1 MTKNIKDLSDQ
12 EFLNRIEEATKTQ
25 SYSSL
30 RNIIK
35 LEAQRRGLWD
45 QIEAKYNPSQ
55 TSPIN
60 SVINAYSNAMQQ
72 ANDTNVQMQNYWNN
86 VAIEQANTAHQREV
100 ADLKAAGLNPW
111 LSASGSGLAVANTT
125 APQVNSEMP
134 SSAITAIASIL
145 NAQTQANAKLQSAQ
159 ILAITHAI
167 TSTIGSVAKIA
178 SAGMK

>member
-1 MTKNIKDLSDQ
+1 MQNIKDLNDA
-12 EFLNRIEEATKTQ
+12 EFLNLIDNAVKTQ

-30 RNIIK
+30 RTAIR

-45 QIEAKYNPSQ
+45 HIEAKYGQQNPITQ
-55 TSPIN
+55 TIQ
-60 SVINAYSNAMQQ
+60 AYGSAMQQ
-72 ANDTNVQMQNYWNN
+72 ANDTNIQMQNYWNN

-134 SSAITAIASIL
+134 SSAITAIASML
-145 NAQTQANAKLQSAQ
+145 NAQTAANAKLQSAQ